1 MEFGLQRSLQRS
13 SVRNR
18 VKGDEGVRKEDYRKL
33 ALERRNRLT
42 QEEHIDKNRKIIV
55 ELMATENWN
64 KAERVLIY
72 CSYLTEVST
81 KEVITVALRA
91 RKKVYCPKITD
102 EKNKQMEFYRI
113 YSQRDLKPGFKG
125 IPEPVTQEQYITDD
139 FADSEKGAT
148 LVILPGTAFDH
159 KGNRIGYNGGYYDR
173 YLMRIPY
180 ASKVAVAFSCQIF
193 GETLPVEPYDVKADM
208 IITEDHIF
216 R

>member
-1 MEFGLQRSLQRS
+1 MRHGFVRSRA
-13 SVRNR
+13 
-18 VKGDEGVRKEDYRKL
+18 KGDAGVKKEDYRKL

-42 QEEHIDKNRKIIV
+42 QEERMEKSRKIMLG
-55 ELMATENWN
+55 LMATENWK

-72 CSYLTEVST
+72 CSYLSEVST
-81 KEVITVALRA
+81 VDLIDRA
-91 RKKVYCPKITD
+91 IYAHKKVYCPKITD
-102 EKNKQMEFYRI
+102 QTARQMEFYRI
-113 YSQRDLKPGFKG
+113 YSQKDLKPGFKG
-125 IPEPVTQEQYITDD
+125 ISEPVTQEKYIAND
-139 FADSEKGAT
+139 FSNAEKGVT

-180 ASKVAVAFSCQIF
+180 ASRVAVAFSCQIF
-193 GETLPVEPYDVKADM
+193 AETLPVEPYDVKADM